1 LKSKGIQISID
12 DFGTGYSS
20 LNRLKRFP
28 ITSLKIDKSFVRDCL
43 TDADD
48 AAIVAAIISLAH
60 SMNLRV
66 IAEGVESKGQLDFLR
81 TLKCDAAQGSIVGVP
96 LTADAFS
103 EMMLR
108 LAHGKAWRFTPLQMD
123 NK

>member
-1 LKSKGIQISID
+1 KGIQISID

-43 TDADD
+43 TDPDD

-60 SMNLRV
+60 SMKLRV
-66 IAEGVESKGQLDFLR
+66 IAEGVETKGQMEFLR
-81 TLKCDAAQGSIVGVP
+81 SLKCDAAQGSIVGVP
-96 LTADAFS
+96 ITADSFS

-108 LAHGKAWRFTPLQMD
+108 LAHRKAWKFTPLRIE